1 MRSIVWLD
9 EPAATSPDL
18 VGPKAAA
25 LARMTRAGLAVPR
38 GFCLTVNATSR
49 QLHAAGLDGP
59 VGRLVEAAA
68 SDLEWRRAAAMLW
81 SALASTDLEPE
92 VAAELRVAYTE
103 LQLDGAQFVAARSSA
118 LIEDRPGASFAG
130 QFTSFLGVAG
140 FDELSAAVRACWA
153 SRWSDRVIAY
163 ARSREVDPG
172 QAGMAVIVQ
181 AMIPAE
187 SAGSALSADPTS
199 GQQDVIVVNGAWG
212 LGRAVAEGEVV
223 PDFWRLER
231 AGPTIRERRPGHK
244 PLADFLGPGGGEVWQ
259 RQPPERAAAPCLR
272 DDALLGLGHLVAR
285 VEDLFGAPQEVE
297 WAFAADRLWLLQAR
311 PLAMPGGRPASPSS
325 PSWTGPAVEGQPT
338 SGGRVVGRAR
348 VVKRPEDVA
357 LVQPGEILVTTFM
370 RPTMTPLLSFVGG
383 LVVEAGGS
391 TAHTANLARERR
403 IPAIMGALGATRV
416 IPDGSLV
423 LVDGTAGRARLMK
436 DEGLANK

>member
-25 LARMTRAGLAVPR
+25 LARVTRAGLAVPR
-38 GFCLTVNATSR
+38 GFCLTAEATSR
-49 QLHAAGLDGP
+49 QLRATSLDGP
-59 VGRLVEAAA
+59 ARRLAEAAA
-68 SDLEWRRAAAMLW
+68 SEQECRRAATMLR
-81 SALASTDLEPE
+81 SALASADLNPE
-92 VAAELRVAYTE
+92 LAAELRAAYAR
-103 LQLDGAQFVAARSSA
+103 LQLDGAQLVAVRSSA

-163 ARSREVDPG
+163 ARSREVDPD
-172 QAGMAVIVQ
+172 QVGMAVIVQ
-181 AMIPAE
+181 VMVPAA
-187 SAGSALSADPTS
+187 SAGSALSADPAT
-199 GQQDVIVVNGAWG
+199 GQQDMIVVNGAWG

-223 PDFWRLER
+223 PDFWRLDR
-231 AGPTIRERRPGHK
+231 AGPTMRGRRPGRK
-244 PLADFLGPGGGEVWQ
+244 PLAAFLGPDGGEVWQ
-259 RQPPERAAAPCLR
+259 RQPPVRAAAPCLG
-272 DDALLGLGHLVAR
+272 DTALLELGRLVAR
-285 VEDLFGAPQEVE
+285 VEELFETPQEVE
-297 WAFAADRLWLLQAR
+297 WALAADRLWLLQAR
-311 PLAMPGGRPASPSS
+311 PLTMPGVRPASASAS
-325 PSWTGPAVEGQPT
+325 SWTGPAVEGQPT

-357 LVQPGEILVTTFM
+357 RVQPGEILVTTFM
-370 RPTMTPLLSFVGG
+370 RPTMTPLLSLVAG

-416 IPDGSLV
+416 IPNGALV
-423 LVDGTAGRARLMK
+423 LVDGTAGRAHTSP
-436 DEGLANK
+436 EC